1 MKDAP
6 AGKAGRGRLMRDAVN
21 RAKQAEETAANTGAR
36 LGEQAEGI
44 SANLTPFLTSELQH
58 PQGYSQGDTSAM
70 LAAGLGGAGGAT
82 SGITGLANKEAA
94 TSRNAGGFQSA
105 LADAARQRMKAAAGA
120 SEGIAA
126 TNANLKQT
134 QQQDAARGLQGMYG
148 TDTSGML
155 GAMGQEAND
164 INAEVNASKT
174 GWLQNANQL
183 MDTVSKGAK
192 IAGGFGVPGFSGF
205 KGGS

>member
-1 MKDAP
+1 
-6 AGKAGRGRLMRDAVN
+6 MRSAAN
-21 RAKQAEETAANTGAR
+21 QAAQAATTAANTGAQ
-36 LGEQAEGI
+36 LDAEAQGI
-44 SANLTPFLTSELQH
+44 GANLTPFLTSELEH
-58 PQGYSQGDTSAM
+58 PQGYSQQDTSAM
-70 LAAGLGGAGGAT
+70 LAAGEGGAGGAM

-126 TNANLKQT
+126 TNANLKLT

-155 GAMGQEAND
+155 GATGQEAND
-164 INAEVNASKT
+164 IKAEMDASKY
-174 GWLQNANQL
+174 GWLQQAQSL
-183 MDTVSKGAK
+183 VQQFATGGAK
-192 IAGGFGVPGFSGF
+192 YTPPSGG
-205 KGGS
+205 